1 MKKLLVAA
9 LTAALVSPVF
19 AATQYLV
26 VVPIQGRAAA
36 PISVSLSNAALPAAE
51 TGVPYAGY
59 DLKTHLSVSGD
70 AGFTGSGVTWSVAS
84 GSIPAGL
91 ALNADGTLSGT
102 PTASSNTYNF
112 SVAARYKGVTGVGAY
127 SLAVK
132 SAASASLVPNGQA
145 STVIPTTG
153 VNDYT
158 ALWLVLTN
166 TGSVPLTIQGL
177 RSSGAPF
184 SLVNRGRL
192 PTSIAPGAVANLNV
206 LFQPTAPG
214 SYSGTVTATTEAGQ
228 VTLAVSGDAVYEL
241 PPSVDKTAL
250 DFGTVAYGSSSSPQ
264 VVTVKNVSSVPMGIR
279 GITLTTQD
287 TSVPW
292 TSEFVMPGLTCF
304 TGSWIPPGETCSV
317 PVVYAPQSDPNPAFN
332 LTITTPGGTKVIPVT
347 GKAR

>member
-59 DLKTHLSVSGD
+59 DLKPHLSVSGD

-102 PTASSNTYNF
+102 PTASANTYNF

-132 SAASASLVPNGQA
+132 SAASASLVPNGQG

-166 TGSVPLTIQGL
+166 TGGVPLTIQSL
-177 RSSGAPF
+177 SSSGAPF
-184 SLVNRGRL
+184 SLVTRGR
-192 PTSIAPGAVANLNV
+192 PPAAVAPGATANFNV
-206 LFQPTAPG
+206 LFKPTAPG
-214 SYSGTVTATTEAGQ
+214 SYSGTVTVTTEAGP
-228 VTLAVSGDAVYEL
+228 TTIAVSGDAVYEL

-250 DFGTVAYGSSSSPQ
+250 DFGNVPRNTTSAVQ
-264 VVTVKNVSSVPMGIR
+264 VVTVKNVSTVPMSFNAV
-279 GITLTTQD
+279 TLMAQD

-292 TSEFVMPGLTCF
+292 TNEFNAPGATCF
-304 TGSWIPPGETCSV
+304 VGSW
-317 PVVYAPQSDPNPAFN
+317 YAPGATCTIPVSFTPANAAPAAFK
-332 LTITTPGGTKVIPVT
+332 LTISTPGGTVVIPLT
-347 GKAR
+347 GTGI